1 MPNIGAVLKD
11 EISRLCRR
19 EVRKQVQPVRKASA
33 GYRHDI
39 AALKRQVQ
47 DLQRRNAE
55 LAKRAVSA
63 KASSEEASAAPA
75 SRFVAKGLRSLRKR
89 LGLSAPELARLM
101 SVSDQSIYNW
111 ELKKS
116 TPRKAQL
123 ATLAT
128 IRAMGKREARAR
140 LQALQEQ
147 PKTRRKR

>member
-1 MPNIGAVLKD
+1 MM
-11 EISRLCRR
+11 SC
-19 EVRKQVQPVRKASA
+19 
-33 GYRHDI
+33 
-39 AALKRQVQ
+39 
-47 DLQRRNAE
+47 
-55 LAKRAVSA
+55 
-63 KASSEEASAAPA
+63 
-75 SRFVAKGLRSLRKR
+75 FVRSLRKR